1 MYVPKNLKLNK
12 FRVVQIPS
20 ARDIINRYGFCPG
33 NNYSGEDMSPNP
45 NMTKLDLAL
54 QLDAENGNKLAAER
68 AAASE

>member
-1 MYVPKNLKLNK
+1 MYVPKSLKLNK

-33 NNYSGEDMSPNP
+33 NNYSGEDPAPSS

-54 QLDAENGNKLAAER
+54 QLDAENGNRLAAEK
-68 AAASE
+68 AASQE